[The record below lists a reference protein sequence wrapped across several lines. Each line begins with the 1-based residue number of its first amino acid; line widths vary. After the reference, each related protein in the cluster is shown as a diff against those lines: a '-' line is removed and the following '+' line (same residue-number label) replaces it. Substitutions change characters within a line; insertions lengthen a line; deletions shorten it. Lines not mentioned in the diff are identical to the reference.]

1 MNQLVHRITM
11 SSSKAINT
19 SGTVHSEAS
28 EWDELEARSLTF
40 AEMDGPQERLATK
53 RTTSDTFRWRNVL
66 ILIALALSAFMVLK
80 KENFLTE
87 VMLEVEEQHE
97 MEVKDTIGDMMK
109 RVNEAN
115 VAFHSILEEE
125 YGQFKDEIFNK
136 EKLFKSFS
144 GPSKISSKRLQRRI
158 LIKIIEAQLTKK
170 EVSYNWVIGGHSSAA
185 GHGNLFNQT
194 YGYIIEDSVRPIFQ
208 ALGITFYGKNYAMGG
223 MKSAPESA
231 LCMSSL
237 YGVDLDI
244 LSWDFGMTDGR
255 ASDLYNIWSQK
266 AGTHPTQPTLVSYG
280 SRPAIDIHPKLEN
293 AGMSVFEAFF
303 VEDKRPESLYQIFP
317 DSDDEDVKVDD
328 LPKGVKFYR
337 CGGHTEDGEIC
348 GDKQIKFDTK
358 KVCKTIGYQ
367 VKWHN
372 GWKDHLLKGRVS
384 GAFLIEHV
392 LEALKTLESGTLEET
407 ISSTTP
413 QISKEYL
420 DHLRELEE
428 KDKALFYESDVPRV
442 YHFEG
447 DLEDHHD
454 AFMRA
459 KSVCHYGYLPA
470 FARFEGLVTENR
482 QSVSYVG
489 GGRTTY
495 IDEGEDYMKPKSP
508 TPDNDSPPRLVNN
521 FQNDRKICEAAE
533 IDFKD
538 FFGVRNLDKSVVTV
552 VPNDAE
558 NEFFSENDDWKERL
572 GLVTLCDVFFAFSRE
587 PKDHVSMETMF
598 NTTETTIVVNDVPVT
613 NYTRIGTLNSYCYVL
628 RHESGYVFPPSETHG
643 LGRYEI
649 KFNVP
654 KPGGQL
660 YLSSFIV
667 I

>member
-1 MNQLVHRITM
+1 M
-11 SSSKAINT
+11 SSNNATNT
-19 SGTVHSEAS
+19 SGTFHSEAS

-53 RTTSDTFRWRNVL
+53 RTTSETFRWRNVL
-66 ILIALALSAFMVLK
+66 ILIALAFSAFMVLK
-80 KENFLTE
+80 KETFITSI
-87 VMLEVEEQHE
+87 MLEVEEQHE
-97 MEVKDTIGDMMK
+97 MEFKDAIGDMMK

-125 YGQFKDEIFNK
+125 YGQFKEKIFNK
-136 EKLFKSFS
+136 ETILKSIS
-144 GPSKISSKRLQRRI
+144 GPSDVSSKRLQRRI

-170 EVSYNWVIGGHSSAA
+170 EVSYNWVIGGHSAAA

-194 YGYIIEDSVRPIFQ
+194 YGYVLEDSARPIFQ

-237 YGVDLDI
+237 YGPDLDI
-244 LSWDFGMTDGR
+244 LSWDFGMTDGSR
-255 ASDLYNIWSQK
+255 SSDLYTIWSQK
-266 AGTHPTQPTLVSYG
+266 AGTHPTQPTILSYG
-280 SRPAIDIHPKLEN
+280 SNSAYSIHPKLEE
-293 AGMSVFEAFF
+293 AGMSVFQALF
-303 VEDKRPESLYQIFP
+303 VEERRTENLSDVFP
-317 DSDDEDVKVDD
+317 DSDDEDVKVDE

-337 CGGHTEDGEIC
+337 CGGHTENGEPC

-358 KVCKTIGYQ
+358 KACKTIGYQ
-367 VKWHN
+367 VSWHD
-372 GWKDHLLKGRVS
+372 GWKNHLLKGRVS
-384 GAFLIEHV
+384 AAFLIEHV
-392 LEALKTLESGTLEET
+392 LEALNTLESGTFDET
-407 ISSTTP
+407 VSSTTP
-413 QISKEYL
+413 QISQEYL

-428 KDKALFYESDVPRV
+428 KDKALFYESEVPRV

-454 AFMRA
+454 AFLRA
-459 KSVCHYGYLPA
+459 KSVCHYGYLPS

-482 QSVSYVG
+482 QSLSYVG

-495 IDEGEDYMKPKSP
+495 NDEGEDYKKPKAP
-508 TPDNDSPPRLVNN
+508 TPDNDSPPRLVYDYKDN
-521 FQNDRKICEAAE
+521 RKICEAAE

-538 FFGVRNLDKSVVTV
+538 FFSVRNLDKSVVTV

-558 NEFFSENDDWKERL
+558 NDYFSEHDDWKERL
-572 GLVTLCDVFFAFSRE
+572 GLVTLCDLFFDFHRE
-587 PKDHVSMETMF
+587 PPGYVSIETMF
-598 NTTETTIVVNDVPVT
+598 NTTESTIVVNDVPVT
-613 NYTRIGTLNSYCYVL
+613 NYTRIGTINSFCYVL
-628 RHESGYVFPPSETHG
+628 RHENGYVFPPSEAHG

-649 KFNVP
+649 KFDVP